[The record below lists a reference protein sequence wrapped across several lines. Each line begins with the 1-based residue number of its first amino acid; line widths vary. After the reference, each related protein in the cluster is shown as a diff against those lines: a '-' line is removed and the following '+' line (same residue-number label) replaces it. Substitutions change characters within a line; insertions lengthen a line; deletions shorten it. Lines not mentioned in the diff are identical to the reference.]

1 MNQRDSDRQ
10 LAVLKALGDETRYAM
25 YEELARSTAA
35 LSASD
40 LAERLGIHPNTVR
53 LHLERLREV
62 GLVDVEAVH
71 RGTVGRPQHLYFL
84 SAGAPGLGFDPPAH
98 ALLAGLL
105 AALAERVGADAD
117 EAAETGRVWG
127 SDAGRRTRAAQLPR
141 RARVGA
147 RPSSASSRRWSR
159 RRRRP
164 DAARIEFLHCPFRE
178 LAEAYPELVCN
189 LHRGLCEG
197 VVDAV
202 GGGTVEEF
210 ATLYDAE
217 PCHVTVGVGYPDTT
231 VPSST
236 SSSEVRCSP
245 SRTPAPSS
253 PSPTPPR
260 QGEEPDRGRRQPRA
274 RAAGRRPPRWLLRPE
289 LRDVLRHRRRRRR
302 HQASE
307 HGGVTVVIDPA
318 SAPHLGGASLDFKDG
333 LQGAGFAST
342 TRTRSAAAA
351 AARASA
357 SRLALRRSLACPTVS
372 VLPDELVEQRLHL
385 VAAERAVD
393 ARLDGAGAV
402 DAEQP
407 RLARRCATRRRSAR
421 ARCRSVPW

>member
-1 MNQRDSDRQ
+1 MLINTGYILKICPPEGTVKPVNRRESERQ

-40 LAERLGIHPNTVR
+40 LAERLGIHANTVR

-98 ALLAGLL
+98 VLLAGLL
-105 AALAERVGADAD
+105 ASLAERVGADAG

-127 SDAGRRTRAAQLPR
+127 TEAGRRTRARSCL
-141 RARVGA
+141 
-147 RPSSASSRRWSR
+147 SALESELAKLGFEPALESDDS
-159 RRRRP
+159 
-164 DAARIEFLHCPFRE
+164 DDDARIEFLHCPFRE

-217 PCHVTVGVGYPDTT
+217 PCHVTVGLGYPDI
-231 VPSST
+231 ST
-236 SSSEVRCSP
+236 S
-245 SRTPAPSS
+245 
-253 PSPTPPR
+253 
-260 QGEEPDRGRRQPRA
+260 
-274 RAAGRRPPRWLLRPE
+274 
-289 LRDVLRHRRRRRR
+289 
-302 HQASE
+302 
-307 HGGVTVVIDPA
+307 
-318 SAPHLGGASLDFKDG
+318 
-333 LQGAGFAST
+333 AST
-342 TRTRSAAAA
+342 
-351 AARASA
+351 
-357 SRLALRRSLACPTVS
+357 
-372 VLPDELVEQRLHL
+372 
-385 VAAERAVD
+385 
-393 ARLDGAGAV
+393 
-402 DAEQP
+402 
-407 RLARRCATRRRSAR
+407 
-421 ARCRSVPW
+421 